1 VRKALVCAFSNSW
14 PPFLNRK
21 GYLFSVASELEAR
34 GIRLI
39 LIQIHEAHSDA
50 WPIGLPNQPKPNSC
64 YQDRVDR
71 AQEFIRNENP
81 PYDLYID
88 GWDDQFEQQFRA
100 WPDRY
105 YYVDL
110 AADGIRVIQTSEYGK
125 YAEAL
130 IDYDCMSLVQDI
142 LSS

>member
-1 VRKALVCAFSNSW
+1 MEEIGV
-14 PPFLNRK
+14 
-21 GYLFSVASELEAR
+21 
-34 GIRLI
+34 RLI

-50 WPIGLPNQPKPNSC
+50 WPIGLVNQPKPNSC

-71 AQEFIRNENP
+71 ANQFVSEEHP
-81 PYDLYID
+81 PYDVYID

-110 AADGIRVIQTSEYGK
+110 ENEEEIRILETPTYGQRR
-125 YAEAL
+125 EAL
-130 IDYDCMSLVQDI
+130 VDYDCMELVSD
-142 LSS
+142 LLA